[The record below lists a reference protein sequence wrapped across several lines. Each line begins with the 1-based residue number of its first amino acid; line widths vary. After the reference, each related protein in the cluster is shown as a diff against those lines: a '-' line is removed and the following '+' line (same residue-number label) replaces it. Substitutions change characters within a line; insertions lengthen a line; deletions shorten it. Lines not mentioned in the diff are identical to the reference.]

1 VETAAETLEETDP
14 KIQVS
19 LIKDLTPE
27 DASDIIEEM
36 SLNEAADLLADLPKH
51 QAEGILSEMEQ
62 DIADDV
68 KELLALPEETA
79 GGLMT
84 TAFLSYSPTLT
95 VGEALDA
102 IRREAEDMDF
112 AYYVYVLDENEHLLG
127 MMSLRE
133 LMVSPLEGKLEDLMD
148 TRIVS
153 VNIDEDK
160 KEIVNMF
167 AKYGVMAIPVIDNE
181 DRMMGVIIFRN
192 ILEIIAPHLGK

>member
-1 VETAAETLEETDP
+1 
-14 KIQVS
+14 
-19 LIKDLTPE
+19 
-27 DASDIIEEM
+27 
-36 SLNEAADLLADLPKH
+36 
-51 QAEGILSEMEQ
+51 MEQ